1 MYVAM
6 EYAKH
11 GDLRSFLR
19 KSRKLRQHEYG
30 NCGSTPFLSKTMLLR
45 FALDTAQG
53 LRHLADKQVT
63 HSLSLSVCLPACLP
77 VCLSVSLYLYLCLS
91 LSLSI
96 CLSLSVSI
104 YLSVSLSLSL
114 SLSLCLSRGA

>member
-1 MYVAM
+1 MYVGWYLCRCHVRGFFNCAGVMYVAM

-53 LRHLADKQVT
+53 LRHLADRQVT
-63 HSLSLSVCLPACLP
+63 HSLSLSVCLS
-77 VCLSVSLYLYLCLS
+77 VCLSVSLSLC
-91 LSLSI
+91 I
-96 CLSLSVSI
+96 SLSVIKIDWLRS
-104 YLSVSLSLSL
+104 
-114 SLSLCLSRGA
+114 